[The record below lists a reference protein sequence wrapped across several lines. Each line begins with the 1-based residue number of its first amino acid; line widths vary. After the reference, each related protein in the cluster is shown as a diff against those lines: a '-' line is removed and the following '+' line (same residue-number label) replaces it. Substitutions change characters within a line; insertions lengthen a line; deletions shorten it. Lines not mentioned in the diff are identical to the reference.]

1 MTARTWLVATLMAG
15 IAFAQAP
22 GAHVRERQ
30 EMTSLSGRTIRWTF
44 LAGPTAGITFEHTL
58 NPDGSIVWRAVDG
71 AFKGA
76 GRREKLYG
84 AVRINDQTWAVSYLA
99 ESGHTLTVV
108 LNFANHQATGFA
120 SNDKTWHQLSGTF
133 EMVN

>member
-1 MTARTWLVATLMAG
+1 
-15 IAFAQAP
+15 
-22 GAHVRERQ
+22 
-30 EMTSLSGRTIRWTF
+30 MTSLSGKTIRWMF
-44 LAGPTAGITFEHTL
+44 VDGPTAGATFEHTL

-76 GRREKLYG
+76 SRREKLYG

-108 LNFANHQATGFA
+108 LDFASHRATGFA
-120 SNDKTWHQLSGTF
+120 SDDKTWHQLSGTF
-133 EMVN
+133 DVVN

>member
-15 IAFAQAP
+15 ITFTQAP
-22 GAHVRERQ
+22 GAHVQERQ
-30 EMTSLSGRTIRWTF
+30 EMTTLSGKTIRWMF
-44 LAGPTAGITFEHTL
+44 VDGPTAGITFEHTL
-58 NPDGSIVWRAVDG
+58 NPDGSIVWRAADG

-76 GRREKLYG
+76 SRREKLHG

-120 SNDKTWHQLSGTF
+120 SDDKTWHQLSGTF
-133 EMVN
+133 EVVN